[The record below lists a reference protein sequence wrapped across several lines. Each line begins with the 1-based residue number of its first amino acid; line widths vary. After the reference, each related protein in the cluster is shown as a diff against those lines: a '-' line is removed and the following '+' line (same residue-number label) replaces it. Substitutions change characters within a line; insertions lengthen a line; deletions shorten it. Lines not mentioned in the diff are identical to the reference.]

1 MITGRPWGD
10 GDRRGDH
17 GMTKDTEG
25 MLTTG
30 TPWGSSDH
38 GDDHRHGENSDH
50 GGDNDHEV
58 TTGRRRQ

>member
-1 MITGRPWGD
+1 
-10 GDRRGDH
+10 
-17 GMTKDTEG
+17 MTKDTEG